1 MISTAGELLAALAPL
16 PHAARLRC
24 TAVTA
29 HRLAARG
36 LLRPV
41 LDELDALGP
50 YERRLGR
57 SPTRTASSRRSASWA
72 RTAGSSPDSSPSPSP
87 TPQADA

>member
-1 MISTAGELLAALAPL
+1 MISTAGELLAALASL

-41 LDELDALGP
+41 PDELAALGP
-50 YERRLGR
+50 YERRLGALAALAAGDLAHLSVR
-57 SPTRTASSRRSASWA
+57 PGDDDPVVRR
-72 RTAGSSPDSSPSPSP
+72 
-87 TPQADA
+87 